1 MSDYRRP
8 WQTRLLEEVE
18 LAREEVRAT
27 GKSKGIL
34 VIGESGVGKT
44 HAFDILSALYAPIV
58 RDGKRVVPSVRLAPS
73 ATAKVNANIQS
84 MLVQMGRPAVG
95 LKGADLFGTFLK
107 AGVAVEL
114 EIALFEEMH
123 NAILKSS
130 AAIGKETSEFLKNVW
145 NYHDA
150 RISSAWTR
158 PSADGSKPHGLVL
171 VLSGTSDLE
180 RPILSSSELQSRFGT
195 VIRAPKPSLFPAAA
209 RKDFQHLFKEMRD
222 RYRLPKELSPNDAE
236 HLARVYF
243 ATSEHLRHLESLFQ
257 RTSTL
262 LAKNGTAP
270 ILEVLRHAANAVIPH
285 ARITVDGNP
294 FDWSVDSLETRIA
307 SLALKAKGSGAVP

>member
-8 WQTRLLEEVE
+8 WQKKLIEEVE

-34 VIGESGVGKT
+34 LIGESGVGKT
-44 HAFDILSALYAPIV
+44 HGFDILSALYAPFV
-58 RDGKRVVPSVRLAPS
+58 SNGKRVVPSFRLAPS

-84 MLVQMGRPAVG
+84 ILAQMGRPAAG
-95 LKGADLFGTFLK
+95 LKGTDLFGTLLK
-107 AGVAVEL
+107 AGVAAEL
-114 EIALFEEMH
+114 EIGLFEEVH

-130 AAIGKETSEFLKNVW
+130 AAIGKETSEFLKNLW

-150 RISSAWTR
+150 RISSSWTR

-171 VLSGTSDLE
+171 VLSGTPELE

-209 RKDFQHLFKEMRD
+209 KEDFQHLFKEMRD
-222 RYRLPKELSPNDAE
+222 RYRLPKELSPNNAE

-243 ATSEHLRHLESLFQ
+243 ATFEHLRHLDSLFQ

-270 ILEVLRHAANAVIPH
+270 ILEVLRDAANTVIPQT
-285 ARITVDGNP
+285 RLTVDGNP
-294 FDWSVDSLETRIA
+294 FDWSMDSLETRLA
-307 SLALKAKGSGAVP
+307 SLALKAKGSGALS

>member
-44 HAFDILSALYAPIV
+44 HAFDILSALYAPTV
-58 RDGKRVVPSVRLAPS
+58 MDGKRVVPSFRLAPS
-73 ATAKVNANIQS
+73 ATAKVNANIQNI
-84 MLVQMGRPAVG
+84 LAQMGRPAAG
-95 LKGADLFGTFLK
+95 LKGADLFGTLLK
-107 AGVAVEL
+107 AGVAAEL
-114 EIALFEEMH
+114 EIGLFEEVH

-130 AAIGKETSEFLKNVW
+130 AAIGKETSEFLKNLW

-158 PSADGSKPHGLVL
+158 PSAASKPHGLVL
-171 VLSGTSDLE
+171 VLSGTPELE
-180 RPILSSSELQSRFGT
+180 RPILSNSELQSRFGT

-209 RKDFQHLFKEMRD
+209 KADFQHLFKEMRD
-222 RYRLPKELSPNDAE
+222 RYRLTKELSPNNAE
-236 HLARVYF
+236 QLARVYF

-262 LAKNGTAP
+262 LGKNGASP
-270 ILEVLRHAANAVIPH
+270 ILEVLRDAANAVIPH
-285 ARITVDGNP
+285 TKLTLDGNP
-294 FDWSVDSLETRIA
+294 FDWSMDTLETRIA
-307 SLALKAKGSGAVP
+307 SLALKAKGAGALP